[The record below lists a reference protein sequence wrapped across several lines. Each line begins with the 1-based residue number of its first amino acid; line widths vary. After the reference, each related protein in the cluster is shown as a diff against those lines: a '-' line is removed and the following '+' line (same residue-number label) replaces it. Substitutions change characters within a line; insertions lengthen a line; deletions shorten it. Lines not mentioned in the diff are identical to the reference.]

1 MSAIRDTWRR
11 GRRFAPLVTFPNP
24 GPRERLVLQVRA
36 KTLHEGRNP
45 FGITMRSIGKFIE
58 SDPRGSG
65 GDAVITRVE
74 VLMEV
79 VTAEADDR
87 DMNTLCPLGPQAE
100 GDGSRC
106 TGHRFSLGDA
116 EISQMIDVS
125 PRHNH
130 AVAEVGL
137 GIRFERRQMEG
148 DGMLVAP
155 KETAREFDLARD
167 FAADQAGGAHDARLA
182 LGDIPER
189 WPRRRARSLPLAVAR
204 RRAPGMPPVD
214 SGVGPR

>member
-1 MSAIRDTWRR
+1 M
-11 GRRFAPLVTFPNP
+11 
-24 GPRERLVLQVRA
+24 RA

-137 GIRFERRQMEG
+137 GIRLDRRQMEG
-148 DGMLVAP
+148 DGMLVGP
-155 KETAREFDLARD
+155 KETAREFDLSRD
-167 FAADQAGGAHDARLA
+167 FAADQAGGAHDARLSQ
-182 LGDIPER
+182 R
-189 WPRRRARSLPLAVAR
+189 
-204 RRAPGMPPVD
+204 PVTFPNA
-214 SGVGPR
+214 GPREETRHGAALLSGRSSSLVVGSKWCRGSGSAR